1 MTDMLEQTQ
10 SAKNTQSHPGT
21 PPAAAPKEPQ
31 QSHEPQAAGHAPAG
45 LAESADHA
53 LQSVGSLYNAVD
65 AIVSQQV
72 RERPYVTLAAAAGVG
87 FILGG
92 GIRSPFGQVLMRV
105 GVRAFGPPLVSAA
118 LHSVVERAQGLTQ
131 QHEPQR

>member
-10 SAKNTQSHPGT
+10 PSKNTQSPQGT
-21 PPAAAPKEPQ
+21 
-31 QSHEPQAAGHAPAG
+31 PQAAASQQSAEPRGAQAESQHGSAQSG
-45 LAESADHA
+45 LAESADQA
-53 LQSVGSLYNAVD
+53 LQSVGSLYNAID
-65 AIVSQQV
+65 AVVSKQV
-72 RERPYVTLAAAAGVG
+72 RERPYVALAAAAGVG

-118 LHSVVERAQGLTQ
+118 LHTAVERAQGLTQ
-131 QHEPQR
+131 